1 MEIQMESKSNN
12 LIGLDNLQRPA
23 EEEQQL
29 NDTFAVVFGD
39 PAGAKVLEYLRS
51 ISIETVGG
59 PNIDQQHLMHLE
71 GQRYIVGLIQRRIN
85 KGKSQKIVKE
95 KTNE

>member
-1 MEIQMESKSNN
+1 MEIWMSQEKNR
-12 LIGLDNLQRPA
+12 LIGLDNIERDALD
-23 EEEQQL
+23 EQQL
-29 NDTFAVVFGD
+29 NDSFAVAFSSPTGL
-39 PAGAKVLEYLRS
+39 KVLEYLRS

-85 KGKSQKIVKE
+85 KGKSQQIVKD
-95 KTNE
+95 KKA